1 MANLRLKKLILE
13 VVDNQLRDNDPP
25 VTREAYDRLIAA
37 GYSVHEAKEKIGAVV
52 IEEIYDVMKENQPY
66 DEKRYAKALRNMVQQ
81 CIDFEDTHEILTEW
95 DEWDQLVQDGYEAQ
109 IDQNSGQMIALWW
122 KAWEIF
128 QKIAETAE
136 YKISISGLMES
147 QDYQYP
153 IDAWLQDLEMELGN
167 AGEHKKRMEFCRSIL
182 EMLDWSF
189 DDASSFKSAI
199 GEELYAEG
207 KTDQGRKWFE
217 DWLKDEPHNPNALSV
232 FSWCVQE
239 EKGAEEAYKILRREV
254 IGVACTIENE
264 LLFERAK
271 LLAENLEKT
280 EDLNWIESQLEYI
293 YNALGKAELH
303 KDLYDD
309 FVLPIQQP
317 IIKEKK
323 VYPNDPCPCGSGKK
337 YKKCCGK
344 NSKMG

>member
-25 VTREAYDRLIAA
+25 VTRESYDRLIAA
-37 GYSVHEAKEKIGAVV
+37 GYSASEAKEKIGAIV

-66 DEKRYAKALRNMVQQ
+66 DENRYAGALRNMVSQ

-95 DEWDQLVQDGYEAQ
+95 HEWDQLVQDGYEAQ
-109 IDQNSGQMIALWW
+109 ARQKYEEMISLWW
-122 KAWEIF
+122 KAWGIF
-128 QKIAETAE
+128 QKIVETAE
-136 YKISISGLMES
+136 YKISISGLMDS

-167 AGEHKKRMEFCRSIL
+167 VGEHKKRVEFCGKIL
-182 EMLDWSF
+182 EILDWSF
-189 DDASSFKSAI
+189 DEADNFKSAI

-207 KTDQGRKWFE
+207 KAEQGRRWFE
-217 DWLKDEPHNPNALSV
+217 DWLKKEPHNQNALSV

-239 EKGAEEAYKILRREV
+239 EKGLEEAYKIIRREV
-254 IGVACTIENE
+254 IGVVCTLENE

-271 LLAENLEKT
+271 LLAKKLEKT
-280 EDLNWIESQLEYI
+280 EDLNWIESQLEHFYD
-293 YNALGKAELH
+293 ALEEAELFN
-303 KDLYDD
+303 DMYDD
-309 FVLPIQQP
+309 FHRPVQQP
-317 IIKEKK
+317 IVKEKK

-344 NSKMG
+344 K